1 MLLSIVAAVSCVAG
15 PPRPFPAVGDSL
27 IRLFEAGRTWAQ
39 FIEGA
44 RARREAWRD
53 TYAAGRPDSV
63 LVERAR
69 AAGAWRIV
77 AVAEDWCFDSV
88 NTLPY
93 LVRLF
98 EAAPSID
105 LRIANSTDGRWLMK
119 RHPTADGR
127 PATPTIVVIGPDGEE
142 RGCFIERPAGLRA
155 WVAENKPRLSESGFQ
170 DGKAAWYR
178 QDRGRET
185 VIEVVGLLE
194 AAARGE
200 GRCQ

>member
-1 MLLSIVAAVSCVAG
+1 MLVLGFTIVSCLMPQPG
-15 PPRPFPAVGDSL
+15 PVPAAGDSL
-27 IRLFEAGRTWAQ
+27 VRLFEGGKTWAQ
-39 FIEGA
+39 FVEGA

-53 TYAAGRPDSV
+53 NYKDGRPDSA
-63 LVERAR
+63 LVERVR
-69 AAGAWRIV
+69 AAGPWRIV

-98 EAAPSID
+98 EAVPAIEI
-105 LRIANSTDGRWLMK
+105 RIVSSTEGRWLMQ
-119 RHPTADGR
+119 RHRTPDGR
-127 PATPTIVVIGPDGEE
+127 AATPTIVIIGPDGEE

-155 WVAENKPRLSESGFQ
+155 WVAENKPKLSESAFQ

-178 QDRGRET
+178 TERGRATTGEL
-185 VIEVVGLLE
+185 VELLG

-200 GRCQ
+200 GRCP

>member
-1 MLLSIVAAVSCVAG
+1 MLFAGFTVVSCMLSQPG
-15 PPRPFPAVGDSL
+15 PIGAVGDSL
-27 IRLFEAGRTWAQ
+27 VRLFEAGRTWAQ
-39 FIEGA
+39 FVEGA

-53 TYAAGRPDSV
+53 NYADGRPDAT

-93 LVRLF
+93 LVRLA
-98 EAAPSID
+98 EAVPAIEI
-105 LRIANSTDGRWLMK
+105 RIVSSAEGRWLMK
-119 RHPTADGR
+119 RHPTPDGR
-127 PATPTIVVIGPDGEE
+127 AATPTIVIVGPDGEE
-142 RGCFIERPAGLRA
+142 RGCFIERPAGLRT
-155 WVAENKPRLSESGFQ
+155 WVVEKRPKLSESAFQ

-178 QDRGRET
+178 NERGRET
-185 VIEVVGLLE
+185 TAELVRLLE

-200 GRCQ
+200 GRCR